1 MTIVQPTQGA
11 YKSAVKKLRDGGVV
25 SFSTETV
32 YGLGCDTFNK
42 EAIAKI
48 YKLKNRPKN
57 NPMIAHIAD
66 VSWVDKL
73 CSGWSTKC
81 DQLAEH
87 FWPGPLTIVL
97 PKKEVVPES
106 ACGGFETIAIRL
118 PAHPVARELLAQFN
132 GPISAPS
139 ANKSGHISPT
149 TAQHVEEDFGGSV
162 LVIDGG
168 PCETGIESTVISMV
182 DRPEVL
188 RLGSITVEELSRA
201 IGRACSNNA
210 TSQSNSPGT
219 TMRHYAPNTPTAM
232 LDKELV
238 EAVNNCDCVVLS
250 IHATPEATKK
260 TIQMPPTPKNYA
272 KKLYASLRE
281 ADSIGAKKIIIE
293 SPGKLTGWQAV
304 NDRLCRCCSA

>member
-106 ACGGFETIAIRL
+106 ACGNVPKHA
-118 PAHPVARELLAQFN
+118 
-132 GPISAPS
+132 
-139 ANKSGHISPT
+139 
-149 TAQHVEEDFGGSV
+149 V
-162 LVIDGG
+162 LG
-168 PCETGIESTVISMV
+168 
-182 DRPEVL
+182 
-188 RLGSITVEELSRA
+188 
-201 IGRACSNNA
+201 
-210 TSQSNSPGT
+210 
-219 TMRHYAPNTPTAM
+219 
-232 LDKELV
+232 
-238 EAVNNCDCVVLS
+238 
-250 IHATPEATKK
+250 
-260 TIQMPPTPKNYA
+260 
-272 KKLYASLRE
+272 
-281 ADSIGAKKIIIE
+281 GAKSVDDLFEQGAINF
-293 SPGKLTGWQAV
+293 V
-304 NDRLCRCCSA
+304 